1 LAAQV
6 FSIFKR
12 RYSLDDNVRLR
23 GVCDVDAVQIVA
35 MLAMTS
41 QAATSQ
47 AANAVSPIGSIHLGQ
62 WSGGAFVTEKTVA

>member
-1 LAAQV
+1 MWMRFL
-6 FSIFKR
+6 
-12 RYSLDDNVRLR
+12 
-23 GVCDVDAVQIVA
+23 QIVA

>member
-1 LAAQV
+1 
-6 FSIFKR
+6 
-12 RYSLDDNVRLR
+12 
-23 GVCDVDAVQIVA
+23 VDAVQIVA

-47 AANAVSPIGSIHLGQ
+47 AATSQAASAGSPIGSIHLGQ